1 MEEMAAEMEKARR
14 QRVLK
19 DGITE
24 AIDGIDRSRMQ
35 MRGASKLCVAFGNLQ
50 DEESWMVANRVIK
63 DCELT
68 IASARAALERV
79 KLEVYGNDAA
89 AKPQRANG

>member
-1 MEEMAAEMEKARR
+1 M
-14 QRVLK
+14 
-19 DGITE
+19 
-24 AIDGIDRSRMQ
+24 
-35 MRGASKLCVAFGNLQ
+35 AFGNLQ

-79 KLEVYGNDAA
+79 KLEVYDNDAA